1 MPTMTTESEYIS
13 TTLIDSILVLTL
25 NRPQKKNAL
34 TPCMYWA
41 LVHALKSAQAD
52 DHINVVMIT
61 NSGDYFC
68 AGNDVGGFETLA
80 DIPYRERP
88 GFNFMMTLAEF
99 SKPLVAA
106 VNGSAVGLGVTL
118 LLHCDI
124 VCASTTT
131 QLSFPF
137 VSIGLVPEFGSTALL
152 PQRLG
157 YQKAAEILMLGK
169 KLKAAEALELGL
181 LNTIVAGDTLYHQ
194 ALEYCKAV
202 ASQPREAVLATKQL
216 MKGNE
221 VQAIQQRIDAETQAI
236 NRLLPNLKLPEKS

>member
-1 MPTMTTESEYIS
+1 MTTESEYLS
-13 TTLIDSILVLTL
+13 TALIDNILVLTL
-25 NRPQKKNAL
+25 NRPEKKNAL

-41 LVHALKSAQAD
+41 LVHALNCAQD
-52 DHINVVMIT
+52 DDGIHVVMIT

-68 AGNDVGGFETLA
+68 AGNDVGGFASLA

-88 GFNFMMTLAEF
+88 GFNFMTRLAAF

-118 LLHCDI
+118 LLHCDL

-131 QLSFPF
+131 RLSFPF
-137 VSIGLVPEFGSTALL
+137 VTIGLVPEFGSTALL

-169 KLKAAEALELGL
+169 TLEAAEALELGL
-181 LNTIVAGDTLYHQ
+181 FNTITAGDLLYEQ
-194 ALEYCKAV
+194 ALAYCKAL
-202 ASQPREAVLATKQL
+202 AMQPQDAVLATKQL
-216 MKGNE
+216 MKCGE
-221 VQAIQQRIDAETQAI
+221 VDAIQQRIDAETQAL
-236 NRLLPNLKLPEKS
+236 NRLLPNLRLPQKS